1 MRHLIAVLVVGVLN
15 LVWAAVAFAQGP
27 YLGNGGDV
35 QSDVGGDVAA
45 SGGSLPFT
53 GFDVGALAVGGV
65 LLLVLG
71 FVLRRH
77 TRQRSNVTS

>member
-15 LVWAAVAFAQGP
+15 LVWASVALAQGP
-27 YLGNGGDV
+27 YTGNGGDV

-45 SGGSLPFT
+45 GGSLPFT
-53 GFDVGALAVGGV
+53 GFDLGALAVGGV

-71 FVLRRH
+71 FVLRRQ
-77 TRQRSNVTS
+77 TRQRSNVTG